1 MISKNALRK
10 RLMQSLV
17 GLPCG
22 IVSFLK
28 ATQNHCM
35 EHSEYNQPKEINNE
49 WNAML
54 LTPNRLL
61 IQTSPALAYP
71 SRHMHLLITKK
82 CQRTESMVYYLIVY
96 FCKNYVQNVCECV
109 CLWVCVCVGGVNFF
123 VANMT
128 SCRHSN
134 WRQKLF
140 RRIYIPPFLS
150 HFRRYCNTLFHV

>member
-22 IVSFLK
+22 IVSFLEANK
-28 ATQNHCM
+28 NHCM
-35 EHSEYNQPKEINNE
+35 EHSKYNQPKEINNE
-49 WNAML
+49 WSAML

-71 SRHMHLLITKK
+71 SRHMHLLITKNVK
-82 CQRTESMVYYLIVY
+82 EQSQWNIIWWYIFVKIMFKTCVSVYV
-96 FCKNYVQNVCECV
+96 FG
-109 CLWVCVCVGGVNFF
+109 WGGGGGGGFKFF

-134 WRQKLF
+134 WRQ
-140 RRIYIPPFLS
+140 
-150 HFRRYCNTLFHV
+150 